1 LQATRLTPLGQDL
14 KHRMDPIKNTRRT
27 VLTCVLLG
35 AVTLAGSGWLW
46 CLCRCDSSIP
56 FLPEAGSA
64 EWIVYPKPPDARP
77 HDALPFWSV
86 FRRSFILTAAPA
98 TAKLSARVFKQG
110 MVRINGR
117 LVDSI
122 LLREQDWKRRH
133 TTEVAGF
140 LKAGENEI
148 SVTVSNSLGP
158 PALWLSL
165 KWDKQ
170 ALGSDPEWQV
180 SLVGAAWQK
189 AVLAAEPSAVRPGNP
204 LFGREL
210 VINSLRKTWP
220 TLLLILLVSAIV
232 IGGSNRFLRLTSAA
246 SPDGAARAAG
256 DHRVAVAPLAVL
268 VVIIIS
274 WIALFCNNLPQIA
287 APFGFD
293 WGGHLDYI
301 NYILRKKALPLAD
314 DGWQMYQPPL
324 YYVLSAFII
333 GPFGWSAS
341 ADSAVLALRAVS
353 ALTGIAHVVLV
364 FLCLRLLFPNQ
375 PGRQIVG
382 LLLAGFLPANL
393 CLSHHITNENL
404 AALFVTAAL
413 YFSLRLLRAGTS
425 SVRLTVAAGACLGL
439 ALLTKFSAVLVL
451 PVIVG
456 ALAWNTVQSL
466 KPKVQGPGTAEGGEE
481 TGNRRQWVGRI
492 GVVLGVCAVVCGWHY
507 ARVWHRFGNP
517 LIGNWDPRLPFAWWQ
532 DPGCHTGAWYGRFGE
547 VLICPLFSSL
557 TGFADGVYATL
568 WGDGLCSGSARMDFR
583 PQWNY
588 DLMNAGYLL
597 SILGT
602 ALLVAGAIVALVRF
616 FRQPVAEWFLI
627 LGLVV
632 AFAAGIGLMT
642 LRVASYAQVKAFY
655 ALPALFPLCALAAAG
670 WDFMVQKSGVF
681 RPLLRVG
688 FLAWAIT
695 VYSAFWIRPG
705 NPFTHTVR
713 GLALADDGR
722 YGEAAENFSRALQL
736 DTNSLPARVGLAE
749 AWHRL
754 GRLEEA
760 RQQAALV
767 LQQHPDEAEAHIETA
782 LMLGR
787 DRRYAEA
794 VQHLLKAVTQEP
806 DHPTAYEQ
814 LAACLAAMGQHTL
827 VIEACEQGLR
837 VDPFNPTLHHSLA
850 IAAAE
855 TGDSTNA
862 TTHLRLALALKPDM
876 VEALE
881 NLAWI
886 LATHPSE
893 ALRNGA
899 EAVRLAERACK
910 LSQYREPVSL
920 VTLAAAYAEAGRF
933 GDAVKTAEKARDL
946 AAAAG
951 LKDVAAKNSER
962 LELYRA
968 GKPCRAAGAGSP

>member
-1 LQATRLTPLGQDL
+1 
-14 KHRMDPIKNTRRT
+14 
-27 VLTCVLLG
+27 
-35 AVTLAGSGWLW
+35 
-46 CLCRCDSSIP
+46 
-56 FLPEAGSA
+56 
-64 EWIVYPKPPDARP
+64 
-77 HDALPFWSV
+77 
-86 FRRSFILTAAPA
+86 
-98 TAKLSARVFKQG
+98 
-110 MVRINGR
+110 
-117 LVDSI
+117 
-122 LLREQDWKRRH
+122 
-133 TTEVAGF
+133 
-140 LKAGENEI
+140 
-148 SVTVSNSLGP
+148 
-158 PALWLSL
+158 
-165 KWDKQ
+165 
-170 ALGSDPEWQV
+170 
-180 SLVGAAWQK
+180 
-189 AVLAAEPSAVRPGNP
+189 
-204 LFGREL
+204 
-210 VINSLRKTWP
+210 
-220 TLLLILLVSAIV
+220 
-232 IGGSNRFLRLTSAA
+232 
-246 SPDGAARAAG
+246 
-256 DHRVAVAPLAVL
+256 
-268 VVIIIS
+268 
-274 WIALFCNNLPQIA
+274 
-287 APFGFD
+287 
-293 WGGHLDYI
+293 
-301 NYILRKKALPLAD
+301 
-314 DGWQMYQPPL
+314 
-324 YYVLSAFII
+324 
-333 GPFGWSAS
+333 
-341 ADSAVLALRAVS
+341 
-353 ALTGIAHVVLV
+353 
-364 FLCLRLLFPNQ
+364 
-375 PGRQIVG
+375 
-382 LLLAGFLPANL
+382 
-393 CLSHHITNENL
+393 
-404 AALFVTAAL
+404 
-413 YFSLRLLRAGTS
+413 
-425 SVRLTVAAGACLGL
+425 
-439 ALLTKFSAVLVL
+439 
-451 PVIVG
+451 
-456 ALAWNTVQSL
+456 
-466 KPKVQGPGTAEGGEE
+466 
-481 TGNRRQWVGRI
+481 
-492 GVVLGVCAVVCGWHY
+492 
-507 ARVWHRFGNP
+507 
-517 LIGNWDPRLPFAWWQ
+517 
-532 DPGCHTGAWYGRFGE
+532 
-547 VLICPLFSSL
+547 
-557 TGFADGVYATL
+557 
-568 WGDGLCSGSARMDFR
+568 MDFR

-695 VYSAFWIRPG
+695 VYAAFWIRPG